1 MTDVGKKLSV
11 GLTAPLALFA
21 GAAINSAVK
30 ADRLQ
35 KTLDGLAGG
44 AENAAKYIDSIK
56 DASLGTIPKV
66 EALAIANRALSFGVV
81 KNTDEMAKLTKVAI
95 ALGRAQGLDATTAV
109 SDLTTALSRNSP
121 MILDNLGITLKL
133 TEAYRIY
140 ADKIGV
146 SADALNEEQKAMA
159 FREAALIKGMEVV
172 ERMGGLQDDM
182 ASSGERLKAQMSDM
196 AVTVGQALIPVLQ
209 KGLDIIGPLVNAFN
223 SASPAVQ
230 QLVVVLGGV
239 AAAAG
244 PALSVIGKLTS
255 TVGELALKH
264 PALNTALSNTSGL
277 LTGLGV
283 AGGVAI
289 GAYVLLK
296 AASADLKKQQEEST
310 IALQGWIDKLKEA
323 KDAGAE
329 LEPVIEGAAEEV
341 NKYNAAWAGSN
352 IVAKALNDNRDVMKD
367 MASDTHTAI
376 IQVSG
381 DYDSYIALVEEHNK
395 TVQDSVGHIREQ
407 TVAHTK
413 GGGAIKTVRDEM
425 VLLTTAQF
433 ELATGTGTA
442 AHEMRKLEQGY
453 RGVST
458 ASSEYNNQLS
468 YTEPELKNIT
478 AATESFDRA
487 MLQAAQSTKDGTLV
501 TDEHK
506 AALIRQYTEQRKVGE
521 VAERVAAMQEES
533 AARTAAA
540 LQQQQAAAEE
550 AARGQAGLISS
561 MKDATQEMF
570 NQQILAAVD
579 PAEVGVEAWAALGQE
594 LGLLDQTQVNLATAA
609 EDLIG
614 AFKDGAVPTE
624 NMAEAAGALFA
635 ESEKL
640 EPKFGEILD
649 HFAAAPGLI
658 GPSKDELD
666 GLNEKLAL
674 TGEVG
679 AETEGSI
686 KAFADQIIITKTPVR
701 ELKEEADDLYD
712 SFYQLTGKSW
722 EVSFVTSYSTSGTP
736 PSPPT
741 GGPGGRQQMGG
752 VIPGRPGSLQGP
764 YWLHGGEVVSN
775 PYQYGAVGGP
785 GGPPAPTNNYGGD
798 TFNVNIND
806 RMAAALFLDQM
817 RRQRG
822 DKLNARM

>member
-1 MTDVGKKLSV
+1 M
-11 GLTAPLALFA
+11 
-21 GAAINSAVK
+21 
-30 ADRLQ
+30 
-35 KTLDGLAGG
+35 
-44 AENAAKYIDSIK
+44 
-56 DASLGTIPKV
+56 
-66 EALAIANRALSFGVV
+66 
-81 KNTDEMAKLTKVAI
+81 
-95 ALGRAQGLDATTAV
+95 
-109 SDLTTALSRNSP
+109 
-121 MILDNLGITLKL
+121 
-133 TEAYRIY
+133 
-140 ADKIGV
+140 
-146 SADALNEEQKAMA
+146 
-159 FREAALIKGMEVV
+159 
-172 ERMGGLQDDM
+172 
-182 ASSGERLKAQMSDM
+182 
-196 AVTVGQALIPVLQ
+196 
-209 KGLDIIGPLVNAFN
+209 DIITPLVQAFTN
-223 SASPAVQ
+223 ASPAVQ
-230 QLVVVLGGV
+230 QMAVAIGAA

-244 PALSVIGKLTS
+244 PL
-255 TVGELALKH
+255 
-264 PALNTALSNTSGL
+264 TSGL
-277 LTGLGV
+277 GALTTTIGTMMKASTA
-283 AGGVAI
+283 AGGGLSGLSAGLNSTGIQMVAVTAAFVAWGI
-289 GAYVLLK
+289 AAKKAHELIQNVDQGMEDVAETTGTWTEETAGMIAEGASLSDVLDDLSSRASETHDILNQDYSGGFLGLK
-296 AASADLKKQQEEST
+296 G
-310 IALQGWIDKLKEA
+310 ALQD
-323 KDAGAE
+323 
-329 LEPVIEGAAEEV
+329 VGAAGIRTAKQSEIL
-341 NKYNAAWAGSN
+341 GQ
-352 IVAKALNDNRDVMKD
+352 VAKNAEK
-367 MASDTHTAI
+367 AI
-376 IQVSG
+376 LANTS
-381 DYDSYIALVEEHNK
+381 SWEEYIAAVDEWNAKAPTSEAMI
-395 TVQDSVGHIREQ
+395 QGISV
-407 TVAHTK
+407 
-413 GGGAIKTVRDEM
+413 
-425 VLLTTAQF
+425 AQF
-433 ELATGTGTA
+433 ELATGTGVA
-442 AHEMRKLEQGY
+442 AHEVRKLEQGY
-453 RGVST
+453 RDA
-458 ASSEYNNQLS
+458 ASGLLEYNNQLS
-468 YTEPELKNIT
+468 YTKPELENIT
-478 AATESFDRA
+478 AETESFDRA

-550 AARGQAGLISS
+550 AARGQASLISS